1 MISFVVKICEI
12 VPLFTI
18 LWFFESLKQLMFMIK
33 ILFILSSFIQE
44 PFHRDC
50 HIDCL
55 IFISLILYYTFKIC
69 FIILH
74 NINFKPFSVNA
85 FKQEHK
91 LKTFGMPVFL
101 GSGSHEFKGEK
112 YRFLVTE
119 HFGSD
124 LWKIFLEN
132 DEIFPRTTVFK
143 LGIQIVCMTSSIL
156 FIDHQWNFLFIFFVI

>member
-1 MISFVVKICEI
+1 
-12 VPLFTI
+12 
-18 LWFFESLKQLMFMIK
+18 MFMIK

-44 PFHRDC
+44 HFHPDC
-50 HIDCL
+50 CIECL
-55 IFISLILYYTFKIC
+55 IFISLILYYTFKIY

-74 NINFKPFSVNA
+74 NLNFNLKPFSVNA

-143 LGIQIVCMTSSIL
+143 IGIQIVCMTFSISL
-156 FIDHQWNFLFIFFVI
+156 FIDHQWNFVV